1 MEFLEKYKELEEL
14 LREEDTTVLIYEETL
29 ESADDKDKLRISR
42 QMRNY
47 IQHHS
52 DKFLSPTKEMVAF
65 ISSLVEK
72 EKAKKEKVKDRLKR
86 LKAIK
91 DTDKLEDACKWMSR
105 NKKNYAPII
114 DKNGLYLGVLTTS
127 NLITALTRL
136 SLKKKVAEVGRLPKL
151 PKECTVAS
159 SNDELNRYALDEEV
173 IVVDNY
179 IYKGV
184 IEWRVK

>member
-14 LREEDTTVLIYEETL
+14 LREENATVLIYEEAL

-52 DKFLSPTKEMVAF
+52 DNFLSPTKEMVAF

-86 LKAIK
+86 LKAVK
-91 DTDKLEDACKWMSR
+91 DTDKLEDVCKWMSK
-105 NKKNYAPII
+105 NKKTYAPIV
-114 DKNGLYLGVLTTS
+114 DKNGAFLGVLTTPT
-127 NLITALTRL
+127 LITALTKL
-136 SLKKKVAEVGRLPKL
+136 SLKKKVAEVGKL
-151 PKECTVAS
+151 SKECTVAS
-159 SNDELNRYALDEEV
+159 SGDELNKYTLGEEV
-173 IVVDNY
+173 IVVDKS
-179 IYKGV
+179 IYKGL
-184 IEWRVK
+184 IDWRLK